1 MPNLLSLPAELLCQ
15 IADHVG
21 SLGLIDMRLACKPLR
36 DAANKPFGIAYF
48 TKRRHVLTQK
58 SIEALLEIVTH
69 PAVGPYVNS
78 ISMTAAI
85 PVPPSATKVEAAQF
99 VTECLPS
106 AFVNSRSYMQLMK
119 QVFTKILEHQNS
131 VHISICDPTHH
142 LSPSWVNM
150 MGDPPMNSSHCHPA
164 TLDNTLLAAIRAN
177 CHVRTLE
184 LSMVYYKFDELHDA
198 LEDLC
203 SPTRPPLKLIIRCH
217 RRRTRMLQYPYKIT
231 YDQADQSLGLDGC
244 DVYELA
250 RAKEGS
256 SIKKLFGFL
265 LAQTSRLTLE
275 NCHLCSERRFAAFFA
290 LDDTKTIIQSL
301 TSVRIQ
307 NFRPCRS
314 DSVVARRHWSGILS
328 ELSGYA
334 GLKCFAIED
343 LHAPWYWELFHL
355 PRTTKKHEISGED
368 VAEQLRV
375 MSALVA
381 TVPARQLLHY
391 SLSSEED
398 SSDEEH

>member
-1 MPNLLSLPAELLCQ
+1 MPNLLSLPVELLCQ

-21 SLGLIDMRLACKPLR
+21 SLDLIDMRLACKPLR

-48 TKRRHVLTQK
+48 TKRRHVLTQN

-85 PVPPSATKVEAAQF
+85 PVPHSATKVEAAQF
-99 VTECLPS
+99 VAECLPS

-119 QVFTKILEHQNS
+119 QVFTKVLGHQNS

-142 LSPSWVNM
+142 LSPSWVDM
-150 MGDPPMNSSHCHPA
+150 IGDPPLDSSPCHPA

-184 LSMVYYKFDELHDA
+184 LSMVYYKFDELYDT
-198 LEDLC
+198 LEDLF
-203 SPTRPPLKLIIRCH
+203 SPTRPPLKLIIDCH
-217 RRRTRMLQYPYKIT
+217 RRRTRILQCPYKIT
-231 YDQADQSLGLDGC
+231 YDQADQSLELDGC

-265 LAQTSRLTLE
+265 LAQTTQLILE
-275 NCHLCSERRFAAFFA
+275 NCHLCSERSFAAFLA
-290 LDDTKTIIQSL
+290 LDDTNTLAQNL
-301 TSVRIQ
+301 TS

-314 DSVVARRHWSGILS
+314 ISGIARGHWSGILS
-328 ELSGYA
+328 VLSEFADLKYFVMQDLRYA
-334 GLKCFAIED
+334 SE
-343 LHAPWYWELFHL
+343 WELFHL

-375 MSALVA
+375 MAALVA
-381 TVPARQLLHY
+381 TVPARPVLHY
-391 SLSSEED
+391 NLSSEED